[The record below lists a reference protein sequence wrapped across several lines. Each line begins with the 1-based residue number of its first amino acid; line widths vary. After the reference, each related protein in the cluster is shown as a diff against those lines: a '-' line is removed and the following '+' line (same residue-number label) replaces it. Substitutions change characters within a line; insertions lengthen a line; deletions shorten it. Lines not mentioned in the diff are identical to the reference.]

1 MKETRANMMRAGEGG
16 EKDWESICSKC
27 GRCCY
32 EKIDFEGK
40 IYYTELPCEFLDTKT
55 KMCRVYAE
63 RDSKR
68 PGCVRLTPEYVKS
81 GFLPADCPYVANVEN
96 YPAPS
101 MADEDDSELS

>member
-1 MKETRANMMRAGEGG
+1 MKKARVDTKKTGADSR
-16 EKDWESICSKC
+16 KDWDSICCRC

-40 IYYTELPCEFLDTKT
+40 IYYTDLPCEFLNTET

-68 PGCVRLTPEYVKS
+68 PGCIRLTQEAVKQ
-81 GFLPADCPYVANVEN
+81 GFLPADCPYVADIEN

-101 MADEDDSELS
+101 MSDKGDLEES